1 MMKEKVRSTKLKGTV
16 LYTVISVLMVLIVFL
31 MGTLA
36 LAATASNRAM
46 NSYNSAQTQYTAKAG
61 VQAIMSAMQNNKD
74 IAKEIANVD
83 ADYPL
88 VNVAVDF
95 GAADAVTGE
104 NEAASLGR
112 ITSATA
118 EFAGTKWVLNTDTE
132 DENYGKMEEKVVVK
146 ISATAQQG
154 RESSTVSAYVLRDA
168 EPKESS
174 AGGGGGFVSTGS
186 AENGTKTSAFGGT
199 YIGYDGAGVGADM
212 DVVNGNTVYESDF
225 HVNGNLNI
233 EVNLDLVIKEPGT
246 GVTVWKDLTLN
257 NGGITI
263 STRNANKLAFQNKE
277 IPYTDIPY
285 IYVDGTFNG
294 GSSTSLTLGSK
305 DIPLNIFCGTLVTPG
320 SDNKV
325 YADIYCY
332 DENGTSFLRGKNR
345 SRLYSWIAQ
354 VVDADNVKGDHYAGS
369 IYTKGNLVIEGG
381 SKTIDGDVFV
391 EKDLTITQDTDIY
404 GDIYVGGTF
413 NLNSGNLRMFGGTIY
428 CDNVA
433 QNGGSITAY
442 VDGLSVEYGHKELI
456 TGYETETKDDAVPGT
471 LNGEWY
477 WCRPD
482 GTTLQPTYIGSIT
495 TGVDA
500 EGKTIYINQWGGT
513 VTPPSYTVYYDPTG
527 AEISKADYDA
537 NAYLDIPDRYYDEF
551 GNLYVY
557 EDGSPAKEEHLPEAL
572 KKLTA
577 PIEPFGDAK
586 FPAEYEKD
594 IILGNATLPGH
605 ENTDSTKIITTVADV
620 MAGAINPYN
629 TLTEVP
635 DTYKPDVESNVKYY
649 NSGEKVEETIEE
661 SCTIYGNIKLGSK
674 LYFKVKTGEE
684 IWVVIGKDGTGL
696 TCNNASQLVLLDD
709 DPEYQGTVN
718 FLINGNV
725 TFDSNG
731 GTFPFTTS
739 TIQNLMKTNT
749 DFQIYTNSKYAVD
762 DVEKVIDPI
771 RLNIYCA
778 KNGGNGYTLNIGNST
793 MLAANITAPYLEL
806 ALGSGNYGYRNHGD
820 DSMNIYYNGFNIY
833 DDYPTSRY
841 NQIGCIGC
849 CVIRVLTGQSNDF
862 MLLYVPKDTGAPDPG
877 DWEDALMT
885 SWRILYY
892 ENY

>member
-46 NSYNSAQTQYTAKAG
+46 NNYNSAQTQYTAKAG

-263 STRNANKLAFQNKE
+263 STRNANKLAFQSKE
-277 IPYTDIPY
+277 TPYTDIPY
-285 IYVDGTFNG
+285 IYVEGTFHAGEQTNFR
-294 GSSTSLTLGSK
+294 LGAE
-305 DIPLNIFCGTLVTPG
+305 DIPLNIFCGNIITPKTK
-320 SDNKV
+320 NEV

-332 DENGTSFLRGKNR
+332 NPDATSELRGHNE

-354 VVDADNVKGDHYAGS
+354 VVDADNVKGDHYSGS
-369 IYTKGNLVIEGG
+369 FYTKGSLVLSEGT
-381 SKTIDGDVFV
+381 KTFDGEMFV
-391 EKDLTITQDTDIY
+391 AKDLTINKDTTIN
-404 GDIYVGGTF
+404 GDLYVGGTLTI
-413 NLNSGNLRMFGGTIY
+413 NNSKLVLNGGQIHCANVVQNNAQITTWKKGITCEPAHRELNSGYREQPFEAVLAT
-428 CDNVA
+428 DA
-433 QNGGSITAY
+433 NGKQGWYQADLVTKVLDIWNQIT
-442 VDGLSVEYGHKELI
+442 VTVEDGVTVYR
-456 TGYETETKDDAVPGT
+456 YPW
-471 LNGEWY
+471 GE
-477 WCRPD
+477 
-482 GTTLQPTYIGSIT
+482 
-495 TGVDA
+495 V
-500 EGKTIYINQWGGT
+500 
-513 VTPPSYTVYYDPTG
+513 VTPPTYTLYYN
-527 AEISKADYDA
+527 SA
-537 NAYLDIPDRYYDEF
+537 NELVSEDEATVAIPDRFYDENGVMF
-551 GNLYVY
+551 VDADGN
-557 EDGSPAKEEHLPEAL
+557 PAPPESAQL
-572 KKLTA
+572 VPAIVDDFTS
-577 PIEPFGDAK
+577 EK

-594 IILGNATLPGH
+594 VILGNATLPGH

-649 NSGEKVEETIEE
+649 NGNVTEIIEE
-661 SCTIYGNIKLGSK
+661 SCTIYGTINTGSK
-674 LYFKVKTGEE
+674 LSFKVKTGEE
-684 IWVVIGKDGTGL
+684 IWVVLGKDGTGL

-739 TIQNLMKTNT
+739 TIQNLMKTDT

-762 DVEKVIDPI
+762 DVEEVIDPI

-793 MLAANITAPYLEL
+793 MLVANITAPYLEL
-806 ALGSGNYGYRNHGD
+806 ALGSGNYVYRNHGD

-833 DDYPTSRY
+833 DDYPTSKY
-841 NQIGCIGC
+841 SQIGCIGC